1 VKLLG
6 PWADNHLWA
15 PVYEWLVEHER
26 VGGTLWRL
34 GTDSSLQDLYDAAE
48 EIGRLP
54 AGSAVLDVPC
64 GGGGGVALRGLR
76 PGQGL
81 DYVAA
86 DIAPAMLER
95 TLVAAAERGL
105 ADQVRPLVADVH
117 DLDLDDATFDLVV
130 SFTGL
135 HCFPDPHAAV
145 LELGRVLRPG
155 GLLTG
160 SALLNDTGLRFE
172 GIRVA
177 GRAAGILGPGCT
189 TPELLDWLAAAGIVR
204 VHAETAGAFV
214 YFRGVK
220 A

>member
-1 VKLLG
+1 MKLLG
-6 PWADNHLWA
+6 PWADNPLWA
-15 PVYEWLVEHER
+15 PVYDWLVEHER

-34 GTDSSLQDLYDAAE
+34 GTDSSLQDLYAAAAE
-48 EIGRLP
+48 IARLP

-64 GGGGGVALRGLR
+64 GGGVALRGLR

-86 DIAPAMLER
+86 DISPVMLER
-95 TLVAAAERGL
+95 TLVAAAERGV
-105 ADQVRPLVADVH
+105 ADQVRPLLADVH

-135 HCFPDPHAAV
+135 HCFADPHAAV
-145 LELGRVLRPG
+145 REMARVLRPG
-155 GLLTG
+155 GVLTG

-172 GIRVA
+172 GLRVA
-177 GRAAGILGPGCT
+177 GRAAGILGPSCT
-189 TPELLDWLAAAGIVR
+189 TPELLEWLAAGIIRVR
-204 VHAETAGAFV
+204 AETSGAFV
-214 YFRGVK
+214 YFRGTK